1 MAFFFASVP
10 EAMSM
15 IDTTN
20 QKQQLGAASISPI
33 PANINKK
40 IIDVMAPSQP
50 NAVRF
55 SPRAKISPHRS
66 LPQ

>member
-1 MAFFFASVP
+1 MAFFFASFP

-33 PANINKK
+33 PANMNKK
-40 IIDVMAPSQP
+40 ITDVMAPSHP

-55 SPRAKISPHRS
+55 SPRAMLPPHRPF
-66 LPQ
+66 PQ